1 MILYKKSRILR
12 NIKRSND
19 NRGSIL
25 SIVDHKVL
33 NVSII
38 ELQNIQFVQIITIEV
53 CFMYVLEGEIDY
65 FYKSLGMKVKYLKV
79 SIKYNFYSNLEIHAT
94 YFCKHKISS

>member
-1 MILYKKSRILR
+1 MILYKKSKILR

-38 ELQNIQFVQIITIEV
+38 ESKNIQFVQIITIRRIFIL
-53 CFMYVLEGEIDY
+53 CMY
-65 FYKSLGMKVKYLKV
+65 
-79 SIKYNFYSNLEIHAT
+79 
-94 YFCKHKISS
+94 